1 MNTVSLSGSLRENV
15 GKKDAKALRAKGLV
29 PCVIY
34 GNNIEQVKFAT
45 DARSFK
51 KILFTPET
59 LIIDF
64 EIEGKVYHTILQ
76 DIQYHP
82 VTDEVLHADFLDVNE
97 DNPITVMLPIRTQG
111 TCPGVMRGGRMNM
124 NLKKLKVRGYVKDL
138 PDNIIVDVTSLQ
150 MNQSIKVKDLDLKKM
165 TVLVAENTIVVDVK
179 APRNA
184 AAEEEA
190 TEEAAAAPAAE
201 GAAAAPA
208 AEAK

>member
-1 MNTVSLSGSLRENV
+1 MNSVSLSGSLRENV

-64 EIEGKVYHTILQ
+64 EINGKVYHTILQ

-124 NLKKLKVRGYVKDL
+124 NLKKLKVRGYVNDL
-138 PDNIIVDVTSLQ
+138 PDNIVVDVTSLQ
-150 MNQSIKVKDLDLKKM
+150 MNQAIKVKDLDLKKM

-190 TEEAAAAPAAE
+190 TEEAAAPAAE
-201 GAAAAPA
+201 GAAAPA

>member
-1 MNTVSLSGSLRENV
+1 MNSVSLSGSLRENV
-15 GKKDAKALRAKGLV
+15 GKKDAKALRKNGQV

-34 GNNIEQVKFAT
+34 GNNIEQVKFYT

-51 KILFTPET
+51 KILYTPET

-64 EIEGKVYHTILQ
+64 EINGKVYHTILQ

-97 DNPITVMLPIRTQG
+97 ENPITVTLPVRTEG

-124 NLKKLKVRGYVKDL
+124 NLNKLKVRGYVNDL
-138 PDNIIVDVTSLQ
+138 PDNIMIDVTKLQ
-150 MNQSIKVKDLDLKKM
+150 MNQAIKVKDLNLEKI
-165 TVLVAENTIVVDVK
+165 TVLVPGNTIVVDVR

-184 AAEEEA
+184 AVEETTEEEA
-190 TEEAAAAPAAE
+190 
-201 GAAAAPA
+201 
-208 AEAK
+208 K

>member
-1 MNTVSLSGSLRENV
+1 MNSVSLSGSLRENV
-15 GKKDAKALRAKGLV
+15 GKKDAKALRRNGQV

-34 GNNIEQVKFAT
+34 GNNIEQVKFFT

-51 KILFTPET
+51 KILYTPET

-64 EIEGKVYHTILQ
+64 EINGKVYHTILQ

-97 DNPITVMLPIRTQG
+97 ENPITVTLPVRTQG

-124 NLKKLKVRGYVKDL
+124 NLSKLKVRGFVNDL
-138 PDNIIVDVTSLQ
+138 PDNIMIDVTKLQ
-150 MNQSIKVKDLDLKKM
+150 MNQAIKVKDLDLEKI
-165 TVLVAENTIVVDVK
+165 TILVPANTIVVDVR

-184 AAEEEA
+184 AVEETTEE
-190 TEEAAAAPAAE
+190 TEEA
-201 GAAAAPA
+201 
-208 AEAK
+208 K

>member
-1 MNTVSLSGSLRENV
+1 M
-15 GKKDAKALRAKGLV
+15 
-29 PCVIY
+29 
-34 GNNIEQVKFAT
+34 KFAT

-124 NLKKLKVRGYVKDL
+124 NLKKLKVRGYVNDL
-138 PDNIIVDVTSLQ
+138 PDNIVVDVTSLQ
-150 MNQSIKVKDLDLKKM
+150 MNQAIKVKDLNLQKM

-201 GAAAAPA
+201 GAAAPA

>member
-1 MNTVSLSGSLRENV
+1 MNSVSLSGSLRENV
-15 GKKDAKALRAKGLV
+15 GKKDAKALRMNGQV

-34 GNNIEQVKFAT
+34 GNNIEQVKFST

-51 KILFTPET
+51 KILYTPET

-64 EIEGKVYHTILQ
+64 EINGKVYHTILQ

-82 VTDEVLHADFLDVNE
+82 VTDEVMHADFLDVNE

-124 NLKKLKVRGYVKDL
+124 NLSKLKVRGYVNDL
-138 PDNIIVDVTSLQ
+138 PDNIIVDVTKLQ
-150 MNQSIKVKDLDLKKM
+150 MNQAIKVKDLNLEKM

-184 AAEEEA
+184 AAEEES
-190 TEEAAAAPAAE
+190 EEAAPAE
-201 GAAAAPA
+201 GAAAPA